1 MLETIKEI
9 KDVAAS
15 CNKCSLCQN
24 RKKAIFSS
32 GNEIAEV
39 MFITDYPRDD
49 EELALDFFEG
59 KGGKLLQQALIGL
72 GINKE
77 KIYYT
82 SLVKCNVGNKII
94 KDEEIKSCI
103 DYLRN
108 QVVIMRPKMVVL
120 MGDVVVNEILGD
132 ENTVAVVR
140 GKVVD
145 KKLYTTSMTVYS
157 FTIGISYSLMKLL
170 YGGLIDMFGIKS
182 IFIFS
187 IGVSLF
193 SFVVLNLISKLDIFK
208 NKEEI
213 ELA

>member
-32 GNEIAEV
+32 GNEISEV

-108 QVVIMRPKMVVL
+108 QVVIMRPKIVVL

-132 ENTVAVVR
+132 KNTVAVVR

-145 KKLYTTSMTVYS
+145 KKGIRY
-157 FTIGISYSLMKLL
+157 IGTYNPVMILNDDNKKVELWNDLKLL
-170 YGGLIDMFGIKS
+170 KDEAQ
-182 IFIFS
+182 
-187 IGVSLF
+187 
-193 SFVVLNLISKLDIFK
+193 K
-208 NKEEI
+208 NNIEI
-213 ELA
+213 

>member
-24 RKKAIFSS
+24 RKKAIFST
-32 GNEIAEV
+32 GNEKAEV

-72 GINKE
+72 GINKDN
-77 KIYYT
+77 IYFT
-82 SLVKCNVGNKII
+82 SLVKCNVGNKVV
-94 KDEEIKSCI
+94 KDTEIKACI

-108 QVVIMRPKMVVL
+108 QVVVIRPKIVVL
-120 MGDVVVNEILGD
+120 MGDVVVNEILGL

-140 GKVVD
+140 GKIVD
-145 KKLYTTSMTVYS
+145 KKGIKY
-157 FTIGISYSLMKLL
+157 IGTYNPLALFVDDNKKVEFWNDLKLL
-170 YGGLIDMFGIKS
+170 
-182 IFIFS
+182 
-187 IGVSLF
+187 
-193 SFVVLNLISKLDIFK
+193 
-208 NKEEI
+208 KEEAQKNNI
-213 ELA
+213 LI